1 MIGIREKSSK
11 GEKVPVVCSKSLQ
24 AYPTLCDPWTV
35 ACQATLSM
43 GFSRQEHWSGLP
55 SPFSGELPNPGIK
68 PVSLSPA
75 LAGGFFTTN
84 TPWEALASVL
94 CYLKWG
100 AWRTSLR
107 MGCLKIAGES
117 GEENLEDASG
127 MAFLTGGGSEQ
138 PCKTWEWGGEGHCV
152 WGMGHRV
159 GRLELKPEMGSQW
172 VQRLLF

>member
-1 MIGIREKSSK
+1 M
-11 GEKVPVVCSKSLQ
+11 PVVCSKSLQ

-75 LAGGFFTTN
+75 LAGDFFTTN

-94 CYLKWG
+94 CYLK
-100 AWRTSLR
+100 
-107 MGCLKIAGES
+107 
-117 GEENLEDASG
+117 
-127 MAFLTGGGSEQ
+127 
-138 PCKTWEWGGEGHCV
+138 
-152 WGMGHRV
+152 
-159 GRLELKPEMGSQW
+159 
-172 VQRLLF
+172 